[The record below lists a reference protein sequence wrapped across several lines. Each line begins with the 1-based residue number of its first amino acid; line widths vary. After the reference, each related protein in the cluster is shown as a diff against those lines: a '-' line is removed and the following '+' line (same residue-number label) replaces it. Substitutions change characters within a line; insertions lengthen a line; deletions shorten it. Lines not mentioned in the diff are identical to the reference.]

1 MPLDPTFLDPDPL
14 VELERWVTDAGE
26 AGHRLPNAFALATAD
41 ATGRPTVRMVLLTS
55 VRSDGLQFHTNRD
68 SAKGRDLAANPR
80 AAAVFWWEGTNRQVR
95 ISGTVSLA
103 TDAESDA
110 YWAARPFG
118 HQLAAWASAQG
129 EPVADRVSLESQ
141 VEAVRIRF
149 GPDGPVPRPPFW
161 GGYQLI
167 ADIVEL
173 WESREDRL
181 HDRIEY
187 RRRPDGGGWDW
198 RRLQP

>member
-1 MPLDPTFLDPDPL
+1 MPLDLPLLDPDPM
-14 VELERWVTDAGE
+14 VELARWVADAE
-26 AGHRLPNAFALATAD
+26 AAGHRLPNAFALATAD
-41 ATGRPTVRMVLLTS
+41 PTGRPMVRMVLLTD
-55 VRSDGLQFHTNRD
+55 VDADGLRFHTNRD

-95 ISGTVSLA
+95 VSGAVA
-103 TDAESDA
+103 PVDDAESDA
-110 YWAARPFG
+110 YWAARPVG

-129 EPVADRVSLESQ
+129 EPIDDRPALEEQ
-141 VEAVRIRF
+141 VEAARRRF

-161 GGYQLI
+161 GGYRLT
-167 ADIVEL
+167 AEVVEL

-187 RRRPDGGGWDW
+187 ERRPDGDWDR